1 MEWPGENNGGRLSG
15 ADTIV
20 LHAGDWSSSLAVAD
34 TILDF
39 TDERDA
45 PNLEGGLQYSDL
57 TIA

>member
-1 MEWPGENNGGRLSG
+1 MSG

-20 LHAGDWSSSLAVAD
+20 LRAGDWSSSLAVAD
-34 TILDF
+34 TMLDF

-45 PNLEGGLQYSDL
+45 PNFEGGLQYSDL